1 VVASTNKYAI
11 NKMLLTEKN
20 RVTKIRRNSV
30 GLYFLENN
38 QDCKQEHMMLEVYF
52 NIINGDK
59 RIWNWRNRSLLFS
72 KDSC

>member
-11 NKMLLTEKN
+11 GKMLLTEKN

-38 QDCKQEHMMLEVYF
+38 QDCKQEH
-52 NIINGDK
+52 IDA
-59 RIWNWRNRSLLFS
+59 
-72 KDSC
+72 